1 MMPNCQHGLCKS
13 LTLLA
18 ASALLG
24 LGHPAQALDI
34 ALPEG
39 AVVVAAASS
48 EQGSHVVA
56 TGPWDGT
63 HVPTRDVTGLTRT
76 GIWQIPGTSDASL
89 VEVANAIET
98 QLRDQGYRIDLTC
111 RENTC
116 GGFDF
121 RRSLDMGR
129 SPDMHVDIGNF
140 RYVSATPED
149 GEGAAA
155 VTISRGGDTI
165 YVHVAH
171 IGAALEDS
179 PWVTSSSRAPG
190 DIDAPAPTRDIAT
203 TAEAILN
210 LTDIGAVPLDD
221 LYFETGASE
230 LSGRDYPS
238 LVALAEFLA
247 TKPSRRVVL
256 VGHTDAEGGRDSNIA
271 LSEARADAV
280 RRHLIDQ
287 MDVNPAQ
294 LDSAGI
300 GYLAPRATNETA
312 GGREAN
318 RRVEVV
324 LLSGD

>member
-1 MMPNCQHGLCKS
+1 MMPNCPQGFRSTAAILG
-13 LTLLA
+13 TLA
-18 ASALLG
+18 VFG
-24 LGHPAQALDI
+24 PAVPAIAFDI
-34 ALPEG
+34 ALPDG
-39 AVVVAAASS
+39 AIVVAAAPP
-48 EQGSHVVA
+48 EPGSYTIA
-56 TGPWDGT
+56 TGTWDGNQ
-63 HVPTRDVTGLTRT
+63 VPTRDVTGLTRT
-76 GIWQIPGTSDASL
+76 GIWQIPENIDTTIA
-89 VEVANAIET
+89 EVANAIET

-140 RYVSATPED
+140 HYVSATPED

-155 VTISRGGDTI
+155 ITISRGGETI

-190 DIDAPAPTRDIAT
+190 DIDAPAPTRGIAT

-221 LYFETGASE
+221 LYFETGASD

-247 TKPSRRVVL
+247 TNSSRRVVL

-271 LSEARADAV
+271 LSEARAEAV

-294 LDSAGI
+294 VDAAGI

-324 LLSGD
+324 LLSGG